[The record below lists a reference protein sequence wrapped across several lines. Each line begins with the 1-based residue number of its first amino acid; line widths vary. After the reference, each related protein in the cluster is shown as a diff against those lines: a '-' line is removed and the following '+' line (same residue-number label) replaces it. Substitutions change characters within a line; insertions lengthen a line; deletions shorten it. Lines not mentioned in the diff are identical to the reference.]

1 MVADG
6 RGGVTVGGPTPPDD
20 PVGVTEGFAAFVDDG
35 VAVLPGTGEARIGVK
50 KVAPK
55 GTVHDAGPA
64 VNVIWIS
71 ISLLSVSG
79 FRAIGKTANPSEEVV
94 AVTLSVLPSGQS
106 TIAVAVAPG
115 TPSGLPFTLCVNLP

>member
-71 ISLLSVSG
+71 ISLLRGSG
-79 FRAIGKTANPSEEVV
+79 FRAIGKTPNPSEEVWG
-94 AVTLSVLPSGQS
+94 VTVSVLASSQRN
-106 TIAVAVAPG
+106 IAVRGGPV
-115 TPSGLPFTLCVNLP
+115 

>member
-55 GTVHDAGPA
+55 GTAHDAGPA

-71 ISLLSVSG
+71 ISLLTESG
-79 FRAIGKTANPSEEVV
+79 FRAVGKTSNPSEAVV
-94 AVTLSVLPSGQS
+94 AVTLSLLPSGQRATS
-106 TIAVAVAPG
+106 LTVA
-115 TPSGLPFTLCVNLP
+115 